1 MSLHLIDKKGKRIE
15 IKSGERA
22 PEGCSVDLEWYK
34 AHGYVSAE
42 ETTSPDLYLCSVD
55 CNTFHILIWVN

>member
-15 IKSGERA
+15 VKSGECP

-34 AHGYVSAE
+34 ANGYISWIFALSALFLLFLLP
-42 ETTSPDLYLCSVD
+42 T
-55 CNTFHILIWVN
+55 

>member
-15 IKSGERA
+15 VKSGERV

-34 AHGYVSAE
+34 SNGYISAE
-42 ETTSPDLYLCSVD
+42 EFFARYRRS
-55 CNTFHILIWVN
+55 

>member
-15 IKSGERA
+15 VKSGERA

-34 AHGYVSAE
+34 ANGYVSAE
-42 ETTSPDLYLCSVD
+42 EFFARYRRS
-55 CNTFHILIWVN
+55 

>member
-15 IKSGERA
+15 VKSGERA
-22 PEGCSVDLEWYK
+22 PEGSSVDLEWYK

-42 ETTSPDLYLCSVD
+42 EFFSRYRRT
-55 CNTFHILIWVN
+55 